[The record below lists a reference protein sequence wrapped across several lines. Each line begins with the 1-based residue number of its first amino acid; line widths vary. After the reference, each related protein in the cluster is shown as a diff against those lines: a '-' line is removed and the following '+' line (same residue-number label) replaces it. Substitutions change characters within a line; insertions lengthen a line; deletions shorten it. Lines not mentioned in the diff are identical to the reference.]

1 MPTLRARRA
10 TIGLWLALAILLSV
24 GVTGYGMMRAV
35 ADTTLWVEHTHEVI
49 ERLDTERAALAEAES
64 LRGAHGLSGD
74 DTLLDAYAEAVKRAR
89 ESARA
94 VRELTVDNPRQQKR
108 LDELEPLVEERI
120 SICDAAIDR
129 RRRHADGAE
138 KESEP
143 MTVAAAMDAR
153 IFAALSDGVN
163 EEVRLLT
170 VRRRRTQESMKYVQ
184 LFQALGTIVSFAI
197 LLLAFGQLRRET
209 ALRFRSE
216 QLAVESEESLG
227 MTLMCIGDAVISTD
241 IQGNVVRMNRVTE
254 KLTGWTAQAA
264 TGRPVSEIFRILDEE
279 TRAEVHAPV
288 ERALREGVAILLPS
302 TMLLVRKDGS
312 ELPIADSCAPVRDA
326 KGAVRG
332 SVLVFRD
339 VSEAQRAKALQK
351 AAERQL
357 MVSERMVAV
366 GTLAAG
372 VAHEIN
378 NPLAYVTANL
388 DMILEEVR
396 LAGGASSGVM
406 KEVED
411 MAVEAR
417 QGAQRVQKIV
427 RGLSTFSRADEERR
441 IVFDVKS
448 AIELAVN
455 MVFNEIRHRAR
466 LVKDYGAIPLVDA
479 DEGRLG
485 QVFINLLI
493 NAAQA
498 IPEGDVGAN
507 EIRIVTSTDAAGRA
521 VVEVKDT
528 GPGMAAAVLGRIF
541 DPFFTTKPVGVGT
554 GLGLSI
560 CHSIVTGMGG
570 DITVQSELGRG
581 TTFRVTLPASVR
593 VAAPSMLAS
602 VRPVLPARAVV
613 LIVDDDRFVGAAL
626 ARVLRDHEVTVV
638 TRARDALALLAEGK
652 PFDVILSD
660 LMMPEMSGMELYDEL
675 VRRDP
680 RAAERV
686 VFLTGGAFTP
696 DAKAFLDRVPNAQI
710 EKPFDPKSL
719 RELVQTFAR

>member
-1 MPTLRARRA
+1 
-10 TIGLWLALAILLSV
+10 
-24 GVTGYGMMRAV
+24 
-35 ADTTLWVEHTHEVI
+35 
-49 ERLDTERAALAEAES
+49 
-64 LRGAHGLSGD
+64 
-74 DTLLDAYAEAVKRAR
+74 
-89 ESARA
+89 
-94 VRELTVDNPRQQKR
+94 
-108 LDELEPLVEERI
+108 
-120 SICDAAIDR
+120 
-129 RRRHADGAE
+129 
-138 KESEP
+138 
-143 MTVAAAMDAR
+143 
-153 IFAALSDGVN
+153 
-163 EEVRLLT
+163 
-170 VRRRRTQESMKYVQ
+170 MKYVQ